1 MRQAQPLFPAEKEVA
16 ETFRY
21 FWSRFRDVC
30 IRFRYF
36 LYTSTAYDSLYSSCS
51 SSSLRPLSSEDAGES
66 GSGMTVSQIRDSMD
80 GHMCWDRPPP
90 WAISLIGIEIFFIKK
105 K

>member
-36 LYTSTAYDSLYSSCS
+36 LYTSVAYTPAAPLPFVLCHQRTQG
-51 SSSLRPLSSEDAGES
+51 SSLRPLSSEDAGES

-90 WAISLIGIEIFFIKK
+90 
-105 K
+105 